1 MVMPFPFSRGLR
13 HRERAGDLAPARH
26 PDADDGAD
34 TVAGLRRPLTG
45 FSIDPWSLRPRH
57 PSRSSI
63 DGSILTPAA
72 QSSAGNP
79 PVMADADN
87 RRVDDL
93 SVGRLITLARQRRQ
107 WRQVDLAVSAGVSQ
121 QLVALAESGA
131 MDRLTLRSLRGI
143 AKPLGMR
150 VVLTAVLN
158 GGDADRLRDRDHAS
172 LVERI
177 TSMLRRHEWEV
188 IVEYTF
194 SHYGE
199 RGSIDIVAWHGD
211 AHALL
216 VIEVK
221 TRIYDV
227 QALLAVLDRKA
238 RVAGRL
244 LAEERGWTPSTVG
257 RVTVVPEL
265 SANRSVAERHASLF
279 RAALPARSREV
290 RTWLR
295 RSAGALAGLWFL
307 SSTNEV
313 GGIRVAVGRQRV
325 RVRGQARRGGQ
336 VTRSTSRVG

>member
-1 MVMPFPFSRGLR
+1 
-13 HRERAGDLAPARH
+13 
-26 PDADDGAD
+26 
-34 TVAGLRRPLTG
+34 
-45 FSIDPWSLRPRH
+45 
-57 PSRSSI
+57 
-63 DGSILTPAA
+63 
-72 QSSAGNP
+72 
-79 PVMADADN
+79 MADADN

-227 QALLAVLDRKA
+227 QALLAGLDRKA

-295 RSAGALAGLWFL
+295 RPAGALAGLWFL

-336 VTRSTSRVG
+336 VTRSTSRVGE